1 MKTFFNSASI
11 KALFIGA
18 SVLISS
24 LSMAQRAGQTA
35 PYYEEKTFDSAVF
48 PSALP
53 SKMWVHIDK
62 KSLNRPVSV
71 ELRDARG
78 RLVASEWYAKNRPTV
93 RVRFDLSDV
102 GDGIY
107 TFRISDGRQVQERTF
122 KLATPGF
129 EEQLPK
135 RLITMNV
142 PVSSVG
148 DTQAN

>member
-1 MKTFFNSASI
+1 MKTLFSSASL

-18 SVLISS
+18 GLLISS
-24 LSMAQRAGQTA
+24 LSMAQGSGQTA
-35 PYYEEKTFDSAVF
+35 SYYEEKAFESAVF
-48 PSALP
+48 PAALP
-53 SKMWVHIDK
+53 AKMWVLIDK

-71 ELRDARG
+71 ELRDAKG

-122 KLATPGF
+122 KLSTPGF

-135 RLITMNV
+135 RQITMNEV
-142 PVSSVG
+142 TSPAVI
-148 DTQAN
+148 